1 MFKHQFHHQY
11 DLPFTS
17 ILHHNLSPYWHGQI
31 YFILFSLTQRQLE
44 WLNLRS
50 THVNFYLSKVLLKS
64 VSKEILGCNSVL
76 VEPSEPLVRLKEASS
91 RLYYLPIRFQVILLG
106 WYSRILKCLE
116 FIYLKKLGGLEV
128 WHGQVMEL
136 CPVVHSG
143 REICNTL
150 FWEGHC
156 GFSPDL
162 GKKMAYFTLIWK
174 ILMEM
179 GYFSDG
185 KIEAVDEGCE
195 RFQYWSGVEKVLSI
209 VRCGLKLPIS

>member
-162 GKKMAYFTLIWK
+162 GKKIG
-174 ILMEM
+174 ILHSHLENT
-179 GYFSDG
+179 DG
-185 KIEAVDEGCE
+185 N
-195 RFQYWSGVEKVLSI
+195 
-209 VRCGLKLPIS
+209 GLFFWWEDWGSRWRLWAIPILEWCRKSPVYC